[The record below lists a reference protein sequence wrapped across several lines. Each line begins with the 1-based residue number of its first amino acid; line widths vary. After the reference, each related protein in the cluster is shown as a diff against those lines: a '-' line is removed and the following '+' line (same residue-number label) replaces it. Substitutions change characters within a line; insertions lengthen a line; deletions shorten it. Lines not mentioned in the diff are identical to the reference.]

1 MSSHHLRSTKIT
13 KKKDEDPEDE
23 CWYMFNDS
31 SVGKSKFLSFSAIT
45 KSFSKD
51 VAYIL
56 FYKRKYSENG
66 TMEAGMVS
74 SQ

>member
-1 MSSHHLRSTKIT
+1 
-13 KKKDEDPEDE
+13 
-23 CWYMFNDS
+23 MFNDS

-56 FYKRKYSENG
+56 FYKRKYYENG
-66 TMEAGMVS
+66 TMEAGMIS
-74 SQ
+74 CHYG